1 MAKENDGVHFS
12 EWSDFDPSF
21 DHGEVEVRAAN
32 IDGVF
37 SASKISD
44 SAGLVLAANVVGQ
57 IGNESFDW
65 SSLDAHGAD
74 VRAAGLRGQI
84 LGDDGFDW
92 SKVDP
97 AGEIVLK
104 PNLPSNIDVNA
115 FDGVD
120 LKGADVR
127 KPNCDGVI
135 GDAAFVK
142 LVTEQ
147 VTPLTPVQSAWRL
160 AILPLALAVPAALA
174 KPLMGVAPTEYGP
187 PIAGLVLALVGI
199 VAVMTVVKK
208 ILMVKQGQLCF
219 AQFFENGATHVLQA
233 GVQLVAS
240 FGTTTRFFD
249 VKEDRMQYG
258 TVSFVRVRPGFIGL
272 ATDNGMPVL
281 LLPGQHLY
289 NNANFALQ
297 EIKKTTEGFI
307 QNGPLV
313 LLRVGQ
319 GYLGLASIN
328 QRPIILE
335 AGMHFINSPGF
346 EMKKAPGSEG
356 LPYQSVNDTQIT
368 NGAISI
374 IRVPPGSIG
383 CATSSKQPVILGA
396 GLHYISDPSFEWMYE
411 SNVTSTPHIKNGA
424 CARQLSTQHCNMPF

>member
-1 MAKENDGVHFS
+1 MVFDTSGALTDTGELPGCDEAKQNLS
-12 EWSDFDPSF
+12 ISN
-21 DHGEVEVRAAN
+21 HGEVEVRAAN

-65 SSLDAHGAD
+65 SSLDVHGAD

-97 AGEIVLK
+97 AGEILLK

-174 KPLMGVAPTEYGP
+174 KPLMGVAPTDYGP

-240 FGTTTRFFD
+240 FLMKVFFTYFSNQILTSSLSSLCVASAVACTTFRGRGIKFLGWPT
-249 VKEDRMQYG
+249 
-258 TVSFVRVRPGFIGL
+258 TLRPG
-272 ATDNGMPVL
+272 
-281 LLPGQHLY
+281 
-289 NNANFALQ
+289 
-297 EIKKTTEGFI
+297 
-307 QNGPLV
+307 
-313 LLRVGQ
+313 
-319 GYLGLASIN
+319 
-328 QRPIILE
+328 
-335 AGMHFINSPGF
+335 
-346 EMKKAPGSEG
+346 
-356 LPYQSVNDTQIT
+356 
-368 NGAISI
+368 
-374 IRVPPGSIG
+374 
-383 CATSSKQPVILGA
+383 
-396 GLHYISDPSFEWMYE
+396 
-411 SNVTSTPHIKNGA
+411 
-424 CARQLSTQHCNMPF
+424 